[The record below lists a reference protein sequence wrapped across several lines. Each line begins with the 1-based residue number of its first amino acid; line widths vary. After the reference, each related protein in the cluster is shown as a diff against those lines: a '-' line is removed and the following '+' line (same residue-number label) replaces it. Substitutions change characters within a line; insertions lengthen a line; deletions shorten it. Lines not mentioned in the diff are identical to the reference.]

1 MEISGGGCPAI
12 STRPALQVATAEG
25 SEIVLTN
32 PSEEWRRMQSA
43 ANPSLGQKFPLTG
56 KFTGNF
62 MDFSHETS
70 RGKAP
75 ISIISR
81 CLEVTRGSYIE

>member
-32 PSEEWRRMQSA
+32 PSEEWR
-43 ANPSLGQKFPLTG
+43 GV
-56 KFTGNF
+56 
-62 MDFSHETS
+62 MDDFRTL
-70 RGKAP
+70 A
-75 ISIISR
+75 
-81 CLEVTRGSYIE
+81 Y

>member
-1 MEISGGGCPAI
+1 
-12 STRPALQVATAEG
+12 
-25 SEIVLTN
+25 
-32 PSEEWRRMQSA
+32 MQSA